1 MQRVAGLAL
10 TSLVAACSA
19 TPPIASTGSAHA
31 RAECRLSDADLIANR
46 SLTWQQFDQQSTTP
60 TSWRALMAR
69 ECYETAAHAYA
80 DYLAYGPIPQGERW
94 QTTARFHLG
103 QSLASAGKTGEAAR
117 VIATARRETEVG
129 GLRWN
134 LYVQGTYA
142 FLMRD
147 RVGLANALTE
157 LKLQP
162 GQSNAINAGVLSG
175 LQFCWDKP
183 YQEAATPACVRASGY
198 VSPPD

>member
-1 MQRVAGLAL
+1 MQRAASIAL
-10 TSLVAACSA
+10 ILLVAACSV
-19 TPPIASTGSAHA
+19 TPPIGSTDAAPA
-31 RAECRLSDADLIANR
+31 RAECRLGDADLIANR
-46 SLTWQQFDQQSTTP
+46 SLTWQQFDQQATTP
-60 TSWRALMAR
+60 TSWRSLMAR
-69 ECYETAAHAYA
+69 GCYDTAVIAYA

-94 QTTARFHLG
+94 QTSARFHLG
-103 QSLASAGKTGEAAR
+103 QSLASAGRTNEAAR
-117 VIATARRETEVG
+117 IMATARRETEVG

-147 RVGLANALTE
+147 RVALANALTE

-175 LQFCWDKP
+175 LLHCWDKP

-198 VSPPD
+198 VSPLD